1 MIGDS
6 NIPDFGGP
14 SSSTNKGM
22 AQIKLESKR
31 VYQAWKGNNVSLSL
45 SSIFSYFVMHCIQ
58 SQFARTSKYPIAS
71 PTAVSRLCVR

>member
-6 NIPDFGGP
+6 NIPDFGGL

-45 SSIFSYFVMHCIQ
+45 SSIFSYFVMQCIP
-58 SQFARTSKYPIAS
+58 SQFACTLKYPIAS
-71 PTAVSRLCVR
+71 PRAVSRLCVE